1 MNTEVEDIK
10 ARLSVREVIGGYV
23 QLTKAGVSWKGL
35 CPFHHEKSPSFIVN
49 EERASWHCFGCGK
62 GGDIFSFVME
72 IDGLSFPEAL
82 ALLAERA
89 GIVLERRS
97 RRGTGAMYGGTLS
110 NEGGDVESVSDAG
123 ISKERLFAILDLS
136 SKFFEK
142 QLWDGEGKK
151 KALPYL
157 RDRGLSDESIRTFRL
172 GYALPGWRTLSDF
185 LAGKEFSPSEI
196 EAAGMAVSRQ
206 SAISSQQSGGNNQQ
220 STVSSQQGT
229 RNKEQKTN
237 NKQSKAES
245 RQLIAGTYDRFRD
258 RVTFPVFDVVGR
270 VIGFSARVLPGA
282 DETTA
287 KYINTPET
295 FVYHKSRALYG
306 FFQAKRAIRE
316 RQQALFVEGNMDV
329 IAMYQAGFPETVAV
343 SGTALTEE
351 QLRIVKRYTDRLL
364 LFFDMDSAGQ
374 KASRKSAE
382 TALLLGFSVSV
393 VSIGGGKDAAE
404 LARENVES
412 LRDALTGALP
422 APEYFLRRAC
432 AERDCRTAEGKQRIA
447 EDILSLVSCVAK
459 KIEQAHWVHILSNRI
474 GVAEHDLFA
483 LLKSTALPVVKD
495 SERALES
502 EVAERVPK
510 KQVFQLSS
518 ERIGRDVAAILLA
531 CPALLP
537 LPLENV
543 PERVF
548 SFVSRNPL
556 LSFLSGET
564 PETFSFSAIPEEMKL
579 EASEGAFS
587 GEKLLGSSGDS
598 DGIDVE
604 HARMVFDQIWA
615 RLSDELR
622 REEMRDI
629 ERAMRLAHDRGDRE
643 EEQRLN
649 TRLFD
654 VGRE

>member
-23 QLTKAGVSWKGL
+23 QLAKAGVSWKGL

-49 EERASWHCFGCGK
+49 EERASWHCFGCNK

-89 GIVLERRS
+89 GVTLERRS
-97 RRGTGAMYGGTLS
+97 PHGAGARYGGTLS
-110 NEGGDVESVSDAG
+110 SGAGDVESVPNAG
-123 ISKERLFAILDLS
+123 ISKERLFKILDLS

-185 LAGKEFSPSEI
+185 LAGKDFSPSEI
-196 EAAGMAVSRQ
+196 EATGMAIEKGMKNGEWKMKEGES
-206 SAISSQQSGGNNQQ
+206 SANANNQNGEDPLH
-220 STVSSQQGT
+220 SSFPIPH
-229 RNKEQKTN
+229 
-237 NKQSKAES
+237 S
-245 RQLIAGTYDRFRD
+245 IYDRFRD
-258 RVTFPVFDVVGR
+258 RVTFPVFDVAGR

-316 RQQALFVEGNMDV
+316 RQHVLFVEGNMDV

-382 TALLLGFSVSV
+382 MALLLGFSVSV
-393 VSIGGGKDAAE
+393 VSIGEGKDAAE

-459 KIEQAHWVHILSNRI
+459 KIEQAHWIHMLSNRI
-474 GVAEHDLFA
+474 GVAENDLFA
-483 LLKSTALPVVKD
+483 LLKSTALPVVKN

-543 PERVF
+543 SERVF

-604 HARMVFDQIWA
+604 HARMIFDQIWA
-615 RLSDELR
+615 RLSNELR

-629 ERAMRLAHDRGDRE
+629 ERAMRMAHDRGDRE

-649 TRLFD
+649 TRLFEA
-654 VGRE
+654 GKE